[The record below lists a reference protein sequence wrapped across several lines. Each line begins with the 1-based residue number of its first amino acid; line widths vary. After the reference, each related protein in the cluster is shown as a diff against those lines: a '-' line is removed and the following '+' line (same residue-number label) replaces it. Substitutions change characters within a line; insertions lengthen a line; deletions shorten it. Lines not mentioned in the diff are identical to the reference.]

1 MPWWRHL
8 LFLLLSFIFND
19 ALEYMFVQ
27 DLSLQLY
34 DSALVFWEL
43 EFQELEDLLAFLCSS
58 V

>member
-1 MPWWRHL
+1 MF
-8 LFLLLSFIFND
+8 FLLLSFIFND